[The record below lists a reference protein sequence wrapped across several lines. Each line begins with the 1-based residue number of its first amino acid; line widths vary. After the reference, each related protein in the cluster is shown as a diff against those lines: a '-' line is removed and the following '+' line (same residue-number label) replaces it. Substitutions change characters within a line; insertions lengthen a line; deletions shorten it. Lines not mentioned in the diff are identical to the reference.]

1 MSSKFQQGAFFM
13 KTVKNILLRGS
24 WQTKNIGDIAH
35 TPGFLSLAQ
44 QVIPEKKIWLWP
56 CQIDRGVREMLLAN
70 FPALSI
76 VESEEALKEAF
87 EKCDLLVNG
96 SGPGVDL
103 DAMERWAQR
112 THKPY
117 GFFGISADGLWS
129 ERKKEIFSNASFIFC
144 RDTLSVH
151 FLKAQQLKCSLIDFG
166 PDASYYLDLATG
178 NTASDFLQANAL
190 EKEKFICVIPRL
202 RWTPVSFDDEGFYYK
217 DPVKEKV
224 SFDHIEEDMEKMR
237 QIIISIVR
245 NTSCKVLICP
255 EMTYQVP
262 LGKRYLYERLPEDVK
277 AKCVLKKEYWI
288 TDEALQI
295 YAAAHSLV
303 SMEMHSPIMFTAL
316 GKPAVLL
323 RQAEDTWKG
332 QMWRDTGLQ
341 SWIFELNVSNA
352 SEVSECIRKIISD
365 YPSACTK
372 AENARKKAVDAG
384 VKALK
389 RCFEIQ

>member
-1 MSSKFQQGAFFM
+1 MIE
-13 KTVKNILLRGS
+13 VNNILLRGS

-35 TPGFLSLAQ
+35 TPGFLALARQ
-44 QVIPEKKIWLWP
+44 IIPEKKIWLWP
-56 CQIDRGVREMLLAN
+56 CEINRGVREMLLEN
-70 FPALSI
+70 FPDLSI
-76 VESEEALKEAF
+76 VENDADLERAF
-87 EKCDLLVNG
+87 AECDLLVNG

-103 DAMERWAQR
+103 DGMELWSSR
-112 THKPY
+112 TNKPY
-117 GFFGISADGLWS
+117 GFFGVSADGLWS
-129 ERKKEIFSNASFIFC
+129 ERKKRIFSRASFIFC
-144 RDTLSVH
+144 RDSLSVH
-151 FLKAQQLKCSLIDFG
+151 FLRAQALETPVIEFG
-166 PDASYYLDLATG
+166 PDASYYLDLAWG
-178 NTASDFLQANAL
+178 GAASEFLAKSGL

-202 RWTPVSFDDEGFYYK
+202 RWTPAAFDDENFSYK
-217 DPVKEKV
+217 ELRKEKAT
-224 SFDHIEEDMEKMR
+224 FEHLDADMEKMR
-237 QIIISIVR
+237 HIICHIVR
-245 NTSCKVLICP
+245 NTPFKVLICP

-262 LGKRYLYERLPEDVK
+262 LGRRYLYEKLPADVK
-277 AKCVLKKEYWI
+277 EKTVLKKEYWI

-341 SWIFELNVSNA
+341 SWIFELDVSSA
-352 SEVSECIRKIISD
+352 SEVSECIQKIISD

-372 AENARKKAVDAG
+372 AENARQKAVDAG

-389 RCFEIQ
+389 QCFEI